1 MSKRVNL
8 NQAQPG
14 SEWNSELIVFSSRPI
29 VPDLDH
35 PLDLDLDLDL
45 DDPLELEK
53 LMNVRP

>member
-14 SEWNSELIVFSSRPI
+14 SELNSELIVFSSRPI

-35 PLDLDLDLDL
+35 PLDLDLD
-45 DDPLELEK
+45 DPLELEK

>member
-1 MSKRVNL
+1 MSNRVNL

-14 SEWNSELIVFSSRPI
+14 SELNSELIVFSSRPI

-35 PLDLDLDLDL
+35 PLDLDLDLD
-45 DDPLELEK
+45 DPLELEK